1 MKRLAFAVACVVALL
16 IPATAA
22 AKGPSEA
29 TVTGPG
35 LSSALTI
42 RGDGEGGN
50 ATDLGLLVE
59 QGGFFPEVYGAAG
72 PYPLLAGKPD
82 ALGPR
87 FSVAYV
93 VPGGPSTDT
102 LQQDLY
108 PYAKGGPVTYMQ
120 AGQRFWQTQR
130 TNGGWYRGNTELRTM
145 LFKAGLPKAAVTP
158 RARSRGHRDIAVGTG
173 AGILLVAGAFALL
186 RRRR

>member
-1 MKRLAFAVACVVALL
+1 MKRLALAVPCVVALL
-16 IPATAA
+16 IPAMAA

-50 ATDLGLLVE
+50 STDLGLLVE
-59 QGGFFPEVYGAAG
+59 EGGFFPEVYGAAG
-72 PYPLLAGKPD
+72 PYPLLARKPD

-87 FSVAYV
+87 YGVAYL
-93 VPGGPSTDT
+93 VPGGSSTDT

-108 PYAKGGPVTYMQ
+108 PYAKGGPVTYMH
-120 AGQRFWQTQR
+120 AGQQFWQTQR
-130 TNGGWYRGNTELRTM
+130 TNGGWYRGSAVLKTM
-145 LFKAGLPKAAVTP
+145 LVKAGLPKTAVSP
-158 RARSRGHRDIAVGTG
+158 RARSRGHRGIAIGTG
-173 AGILLVAGAFALL
+173 AGIVLVAGAFALL